1 MMQQQHR
8 GTVIFSA
15 LIFCF
20 AILACNPN
28 IASAW
33 SFQTSTADTAQA
45 QRISEFVAAQD
56 WLGPISAIALSP
68 FFGLACLSGIATYG
82 PEWIRN
88 SPLVSVSGPL
98 NNPVLFWIMATLT
111 VVTSLPRWTKFSKPI
126 AMALEKVEAYS
137 AIIILI
143 AIRVSANAMD
153 TSTSPEVAMTTPVL
167 YQAGVLSV
175 PLDILLSLAL
185 AINLIVVNTV
195 KIVVDFLVWLTP
207 IPAIDVILDAI
218 GKGIVAL
225 LLGLYAFSPML
236 ATFVNFLIFFFSAM
250 VFFSAK
256 RLIVYFREIYIRPT
270 IQKVLGISPSPANLQ
285 AVFLLRTW
293 NGYPRRTRAKWVPS
307 ADGRTSKLS
316 VTRWFTT
323 REFELQPSKEKI
335 SVGLVSDTALFN
347 SENGPIALE
356 ARKGVFAANETSPV
370 TPIPQGV

>member
-1 MMQQQHR
+1 MIQRMQS
-8 GTVIFSA
+8 GALAIPALLLCLGVI
-15 LIFCF
+15 
-20 AILACNPN
+20 ACNPS

-33 SFQTSTADTAQA
+33 SFQASPADTAQA

-98 NNPVLFWIMATLT
+98 NNPVLFWIMVALT
-111 VVTSLPRWTKFSKPI
+111 VATSLPRWTKFSKPI

-137 AIIILI
+137 AVIILI
-143 AIRVSANAMD
+143 AIRISANAMD
-153 TSTSPEVAMTTPVL
+153 SSANSDVASNTPIL
-167 YQAGVLSV
+167 YEAGLLSL
-175 PLDILLSLAL
+175 PLEILLSLAL

-195 KIVVDFLVWLTP
+195 KIVIDFLVWLTP
-207 IPAIDVILDAI
+207 IPTIDVILEAF
-218 GKGIVAL
+218 GKGVVAT

-236 ATFVNFLIFFFSAM
+236 ATFLNFLIFFFCAM

-270 IQKVLGISPSPANLQ
+270 IQKVLGFSPSTGCLQ
-285 AVFLLRTW
+285 SVFLLRAW
-293 NGYPRRTRAKWVPS
+293 NGYPRRTRAKLIS
-307 ADGRTSKLS
+307 NADGRTSKLS

-323 REFELQPSKEKI
+323 RDFELQPSKEKTT
-335 SVGLVSDTALFN
+335 VGLVSDTALFD
-347 SENGPIALE
+347 SEYGQIALE
-356 ARKGVFAANETSPV
+356 ARKGVFAATETSPL

>member
-1 MMQQQHR
+1 MIQQQHR

-15 LIFCF
+15 LIFCIVLF
-20 AILACNPN
+20 ISNPS

-33 SFQTSTADTAQA
+33 SFQASNADTAQA

-98 NNPVLFWIMATLT
+98 NNPVLFWIMAALT

-143 AIRVSANAMD
+143 AIRISASAVD
-153 TSTSPEVAMTTPVL
+153 ASTSPEVAMTTPVL
-167 YQAGVLSV
+167 IQAGVLSL
-175 PLDILLSLAL
+175 PLEILLSLAL

-195 KIVVDFLVWLTP
+195 KIVIDFLVWLTP

-218 GKGIVAL
+218 GKGIVAI

-236 ATFVNFLIFFFSAM
+236 ATFLNFLIFFFSAM
-250 VFFSAK
+250 VFFSAM

-270 IQKVLGISPSPANLQ
+270 IQKVLGISPSSANLQ
-285 AVFLLRTW
+285 AVFLMRAW
-293 NGYPRRTRAKWVPS
+293 NGYPRRTRAKWIS
-307 ADGRTSKLS
+307 SLDGRTSKLF
-316 VTRWFTT
+316 VTRWFTA
-323 REFELQPSKEKI
+323 REFDLQPSNEKT
-335 SVGLVSDTALFN
+335 SVGVVSDTALFN
-347 SENGPIALE
+347 SENGPVALE
-356 ARKGVFAANETSPV
+356 ARKGVFVINETIPV